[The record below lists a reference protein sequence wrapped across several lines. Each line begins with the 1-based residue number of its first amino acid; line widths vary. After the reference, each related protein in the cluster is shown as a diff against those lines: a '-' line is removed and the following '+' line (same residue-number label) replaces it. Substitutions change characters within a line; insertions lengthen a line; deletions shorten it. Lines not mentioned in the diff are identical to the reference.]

1 MLTISRVRASV
12 VRCVLAA
19 SVLALLAP
27 LAAHAD
33 SIVTIDNVGGTSGTP
48 GIGVTGPFHL
58 TNSAVTSIDGVAVT
72 GRLSF
77 TTGSFQSGNLWGTQ
91 IDTVAATWNSGGTF
105 TITQQGMGVIFNGS
119 FSGPVTWEFTGC
131 TVTRG
136 VNQCSYTL
144 TGAITGTYMGQT
156 VTGATTQFNFTLSG
170 ASHCP
175 GCGNYNGGSIKN
187 TGGVTSFPVN
197 TPEPASLGLMG
208 TGLMLLGFVVRR
220 KVKAGNRD

>member
-1 MLTISRVRASV
+1 MAISRVRAYV
-12 VRCVLAA
+12 LRCVLAA
-19 SVLALLAP
+19 SVLAVLSP
-27 LAAHAD
+27 LVAYAD
-33 SIVTIDNVGGTSGTP
+33 SIVTIDNVGGKSGTP
-48 GIGVTGPFHL
+48 GVGINGPFSL
-58 TNSAVTSIDGVAVT
+58 TKSAVTSIDGAPVV
-72 GRLSF
+72 GSLSF
-77 TTGSFQSGNLWGTQ
+77 TTGAFVSGNLWGTA

-105 TITQQGMGVIFNGS
+105 TITEQGMGTIFTGS

-131 TVTRG
+131 SVTKG

-144 TGAITGTYMGQT
+144 TGAITGTYEGQT

-175 GCGNYNGGSIKN
+175 GCGNYMGGSIKN

-208 TGLMLLGFVVRR
+208 TGLMLLGFLVRR
-220 KVKAGNRD
+220 KVKTGSRD